1 MRYCIIVDSFKKII
15 EDYTMGSENVAQEYS
30 EKVRKFKK
38 NNKIADILVKIKSF
52 FRKIRIGVVL
62 AVVAVLAVI
71 ISIFFYKKY
80 QIFDNYK
87 VID

>member
-38 NNKIADILVKIKSF
+38 NNKIALINS
-52 FRKIRIGVVL
+52 
-62 AVVAVLAVI
+62 I
-71 ISIFFYKKY
+71 IFSIFFSFLFLLVHSRNDLFKDFFAI
-80 QIFDNYK
+80 QQCK
-87 VID
+87 VTWI

>member
-38 NNKIADILVKIKSF
+38 NNKIADECAL
-52 FRKIRIGVVL
+52 
-62 AVVAVLAVI
+62 
-71 ISIFFYKKY
+71 
-80 QIFDNYK
+80 
-87 VID
+87 